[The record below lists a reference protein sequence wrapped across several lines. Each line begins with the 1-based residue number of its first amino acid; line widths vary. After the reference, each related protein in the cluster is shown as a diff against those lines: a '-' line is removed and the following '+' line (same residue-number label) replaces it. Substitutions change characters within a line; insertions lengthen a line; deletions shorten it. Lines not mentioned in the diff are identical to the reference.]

1 MPLILAPSFS
11 SATRE
16 EVEDHLELVRD
27 IRLRAALEFIQ
38 GKEAKLEREHNHIH
52 RRLATTYEQLGKAL
66 LRLDRE
72 VIKVEE
78 YLAKCEMLSDEA
90 DLVSDRIADAK
101 G

>member
-1 MPLILAPSFS
+1 MPLVLAPSFS

-27 IRLRAALEFIQ
+27 LRLRAALEFHQ
-38 GKEAKLEREHNHIH
+38 GKEAKLEREHNHVTQ
-52 RRLATTYEQLGKAL
+52 RLATTYGQLEKAL
-66 LRLDRE
+66 IRLDRE

-90 DLVSDRIADAK
+90 DLVEDRIKYAK